1 MNRPVWSSHS
11 SLSGCELIEPL
22 LTLYADGFASSAET
36 RLVDTHLPDCAG
48 CRAALTW
55 IQVTHAALAS
65 RPVAVPPPDL
75 HSRIALAIA
84 SSPAAPVRLHPSRV
98 FALRPAYAAAAS
110 LTALGIALGLSHS
123 LWHTQSQV
131 GVKQTA
137 PPQAIATVPAVVN
150 SHKLPAVKK
159 HVQVASHPAEAVPA
173 RHLPAAHKVLPVP
186 ETPEYVATNIVPET
200 RPIVKAVLAK
210 IPPRG
215 LVPSKLVIA
224 KITKT
229 PTNTVNLPLSKHAMP
244 DVPIVAN
251 VFKEPVPI
259 PVRIQPATVT
269 NQASTVQT
277 ASNEDNTAKSSVIL
291 GSVRA
296 YTHQMQTVSFSASGY
311 TARQYSRGAAN
322 MMHVVDGENAT
333 NIVDIHGNQ

>member
-11 SLSGCELIEPL
+11 PLSGCELIEPL
-22 LTLYADGFASSAET
+22 LTLYADGFASPAET

-84 SSPAAPVRLHPSRV
+84 SSPAAPVRLHSSRV
-98 FALRPAYAAAAS
+98 FALRVAYAAAAS

-150 SHKLPAVKK
+150 PHKLLAVKK
-159 HVQVASHPAEAVPA
+159 HAQVASHPVEAAPVK
-173 RHLPAAHKVLPVP
+173 RLPAAHKALPVP

-200 RPIVKAVLAK
+200 RPTVKAVLAK
-210 IPPRG
+210 IPARG

-224 KITKT
+224 KVTKM
-229 PTNTVNLPLSKHAMP
+229 PTNTVKLPLPKHTMP
-244 DVPIVAN
+244 DTPRVAK
-251 VFKEPVPI
+251 VFKEPTRI
-259 PVRIQPATVT
+259 PVDIKPPTVRVDPP
-269 NQASTVQT
+269 VQT
-277 ASNEDNTAKSSVIL
+277 AHNEVPAPKLDNGL
-291 GSVRA
+291 GPVNAFAIKMR
-296 YTHQMQTVSFSASGY
+296 TVSYSASAF
-311 TARQYSRGAAN
+311 TVRQSSRGAAN
-322 MMHVVDGENAT
+322 MMHTVDGENAT